1 MSQPR
6 RINLFPFDVRRS
18 TLNVERSAFT
28 LVELL
33 VVIGI
38 ISLLIAILLP
48 ALSSARRAAASIQCL
63 SNLRQMGA
71 AAITYTLYNHGQ
83 FPISRFNLSWEW
95 DFKVSTDPVTHLS
108 TLSPGILWM
117 GRGTTKIQQCPSY
130 DGPSPTPTDP
140 YTGYNYNTSFI
151 GGGDPSKKDPTKLV
165 PPAKLVQIKRPYA
178 TALFGDGQ
186 YRNGTN
192 KYMRAPVLE
201 SPPIASGDSVA
212 LRAAG
217 TQGFRHK
224 SHTTNVC
231 FADGHAESFRDRYT
245 QTSPTPASVAPGT
258 GFLSPDNRAYD
269 GRP

>member
-1 MSQPR
+1 MSQSR
-6 RINLFPFDVRRS
+6 RANLFLFNLERS
-18 TLNVERSAFT
+18 RLNVQRSAFT

-38 ISLLIAILLP
+38 ISLLIALLLP

-71 AAITYTLYNHGQ
+71 AAITYTLYNNGR
-83 FPISRFNLSWEW
+83 FPSASFSFSWTW
-95 DFKVSTDPVTHLS
+95 DFKVSTDPVTRLQ
-108 TLSPGILWM
+108 TISPGILWM

-151 GGGDPSKKDPTKLV
+151 GHGFGEAIPTPMK
-165 PPAKLVQIKRPYA
+165 ASQIRRPYE
-178 TALFGDGQ
+178 TAIFGDGQ
-186 YRNGTN
+186 FVNGTN
-192 KYMRAPVLE
+192 KFMRAPVQE
-201 SPPIASGDSVA
+201 FPVTTGDKVNSA
-212 LRAAG
+212 TRAAG

-231 FADGHAESFRDRYT
+231 FVDGHAESLRDRYT